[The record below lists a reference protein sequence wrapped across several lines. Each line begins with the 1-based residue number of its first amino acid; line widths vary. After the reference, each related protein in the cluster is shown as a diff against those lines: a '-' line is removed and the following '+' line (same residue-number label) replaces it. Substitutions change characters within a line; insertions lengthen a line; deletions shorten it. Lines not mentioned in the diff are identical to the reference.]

1 MKFKYYKF
9 PNYYNKNYGIIIADG
24 EKLKAEREATA
35 LLEMYSHYANKINHF
50 NCFNKIVTNT
60 SGYQSKECISTD
72 IQVNREMFDKL
83 YEGALLLKLPIDMT
97 FNYDEEL
104 WYMTVKYKNTE
115 LCFTNNDN

>member
-1 MKFKYYKF
+1 MKTKKYVV
-9 PNYYNKNYGIIIADG
+9 IIA
-24 EKLKAEREATA
+24 ERGTNRKMCEATA
-35 LLEMYSHYANKINHF
+35 LFELYSHLYDKVRDFNNF
-50 NCFNKIVTNT
+50 NCIVE
-60 SGYQSKECISTD
+60 SGTGFTGYKNISRE
-72 IQVNREMFDKL
+72 IEVEREMFDKL